1 MNQRPSKSP
10 TVTPAPARERLWSFN
25 LSRWFALVA
34 LASIAFLSAV
44 LGVLLNNFVTDRM
57 LLQEASLT
65 HEFAQSLVQM
75 ENPLRAY
82 FDNPVH
88 PPAEQIG
95 QSLRQI
101 SNMPDVLRTNVYDR
115 HQRVIWSSDQRL
127 IGHTFGP
134 NDELDEALRG
144 RLVVH
149 PDAHDEPEHG
159 KDEHQTLPRSDQM
172 FVEIYAPVTDD
183 SGKRVLGVI
192 EFYKS
197 PRALQSLLAQL
208 RLYITVGAILSGGV
222 LFLAL
227 FGLVR
232 RADLTMREQRR
243 QLVDNETLAAIGEMS
258 SVVAHGIRNPLAA
271 IRSSAELLQDSDSKQ
286 ARSAA
291 VDIVEQSDRL
301 GAWLRELLSYTRELH
316 GEPTPVPLQPLVQHC
331 LEEFGRQM
339 QASNVAGHTDL
350 PSDLP
355 TVRGD
360 AMLLGQVLRS
370 VLANAIE
377 AMSAGGQ
384 IIVRGV
390 SLASSGQVMLS
401 VEDSG
406 PGMTDA
412 ELVRAGRPFF
422 TTKPHGLGV
431 GLALARRV
439 MERFGGRLE
448 IEGSRGRGTI
458 VRLYLPTA

>member
-1 MNQRPSKSP
+1 
-10 TVTPAPARERLWSFN
+10 
-25 LSRWFALVA
+25 
-34 LASIAFLSAV
+34 
-44 LGVLLNNFVTDRM
+44 
-57 LLQEASLT
+57 
-65 HEFAQSLVQM
+65 
-75 ENPLRAY
+75 
-82 FDNPVH
+82 
-88 PPAEQIG
+88 
-95 QSLRQI
+95 
-101 SNMPDVLRTNVYDR
+101 
-115 HQRVIWSSDQRL
+115 
-127 IGHTFGP
+127 
-134 NDELDEALRG
+134 
-144 RLVVH
+144 
-149 PDAHDEPEHG
+149 
-159 KDEHQTLPRSDQM
+159 
-172 FVEIYAPVTDD
+172 
-183 SGKRVLGVI
+183 
-192 EFYKS
+192 
-197 PRALQSLLAQL
+197 
-208 RLYITVGAILSGGV
+208 